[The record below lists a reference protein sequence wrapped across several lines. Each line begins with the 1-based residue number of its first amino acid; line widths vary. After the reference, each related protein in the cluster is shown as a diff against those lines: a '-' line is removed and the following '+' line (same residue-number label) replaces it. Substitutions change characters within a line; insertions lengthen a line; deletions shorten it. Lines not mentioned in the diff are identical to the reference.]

1 MNVAHQLQEIGVFVA
16 DNGLVAVLKK
26 MSGSLVAQIEHHCVT
41 GQQAPHDLG
50 QGSFFWLQQKM
61 KMVVEQGPGVAVG
74 FGLRQ
79 EEAEAGKEI
88 EAILIVKENG
98 SFLDPSDDN
107 VLKQSGDIYAGMSG
121 HEGNISQE
129 TENIKNVPFW
139 VLAGGEI

>member
-1 MNVAHQLQEIGVFVA
+1 
-16 DNGLVAVLKK
+16 
-26 MSGSLVAQIEHHCVT
+26 
-41 GQQAPHDLG
+41 
-50 QGSFFWLQQKM
+50 M

-79 EEAEAGKEI
+79 EEAEAGEEI

-121 HEGNISQE
+121 HEDNISME

-139 VLAGGEI
+139 FLAHFSVGNIDCPRNVFFLICLG